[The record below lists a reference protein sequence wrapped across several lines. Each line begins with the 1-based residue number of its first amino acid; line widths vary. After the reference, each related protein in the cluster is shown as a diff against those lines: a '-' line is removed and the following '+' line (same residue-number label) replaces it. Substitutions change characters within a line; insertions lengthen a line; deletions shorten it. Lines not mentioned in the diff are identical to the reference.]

1 MTHSNQQRVSRPAF
15 TLIELLVVIAIIAIL
30 IALLLP
36 AVQQAR
42 EAARRTQCK
51 NNLKQFGLGL
61 HNYLDVHGRFPPGQQ
76 FRGTWDGTADNA
88 GAAGD
93 GGTGFAWGSQVLPFM
108 DQAPL
113 YNQFDFKV
121 PIANTSIPASVN
133 NSKLAATALPF
144 IRCPSDTAPATDVQG
159 GAGLVGSIRP
169 VAVSSYKGSA
179 GSYQGNQGGWPFNVQ
194 ERRNG
199 LFYRDSAIALR
210 EITDG
215 TSNTLAV
222 GEVCWAQAQN
232 GRFYGAVDF
241 QTGYALD
248 GTGNNPQ
255 SQRFMATTQDAMNL
269 PVLTT
274 PPPNG
279 NAAERNDAFS
289 SQHVGGAQFVLCDG
303 SVRFISENI
312 QHTTHLWVAAD
323 PYNRA
328 NNGTGY
334 GTYQRLGSRADGLV
348 LGEF

>member
-1 MTHSNQQRVSRPAF
+1 MSILNRKRAF

-51 NNLKQFGLGL
+51 NNLKQFGLAM
-61 HNYLDVHGRFPPGQQ
+61 HNYLDVHNRFPIGQQ
-76 FRGTWDGTADNA
+76 FRGMWDGTPDSA

-93 GGTGFAWGSQVLPFM
+93 GGTGFTWGTYVLPFI

-113 YNQFDFKV
+113 FNQFNFNV
-121 PIANTSIPASVN
+121 PIANTGIPASAN
-133 NSKLAATALPF
+133 NTRLAATVLPMV
-144 IRCPSDTAPATDVQG
+144 RCPSDIAPPTDNQG

-169 VAVSSYKGSA
+169 VAVASYKACS
-179 GSYQGNQGGWPFNVQ
+179 GSYQGNQGGWPNNNQ
-194 ERRNG
+194 DRRNG
-199 LFYRDSAIALR
+199 LFYRDSNLQLR
-210 EITDG
+210 DILDG
-215 TSNTLAV
+215 TSNQILM
-222 GEVCWAQAQN
+222 GEVCWVQTTN
-232 GRFYGAVDF
+232 CRYFGAVDF
-241 QTGYALD
+241 AVGYALD
-248 GTGNNPQ
+248 GSGNNPQ

-269 PVLTT
+269 PVTAT
-274 PPPNG
+274 

-289 SQHVGGAQFVLCDG
+289 SQHEGGAQFVLSDG

-312 QHTTHLWVAAD
+312 QHTTHLWDPNAPD

-328 NNGTGY
+328 NNGAGY
-334 GTYQRLGSRADGLV
+334 GTYQRLASRADGLV